1 LRGINDNM
9 SFTVIIFFYF
19 NIHHIFLSHLVDV
32 RQRIPSHRT
41 KNSGAKMYNNPP
53 TVTTIY
59 GSGEKKI
66 KPTKYIEEHKRE
78 ETLQSYPLSYCFL
91 TSLLLRVIHV

>member
-1 LRGINDNM
+1 
-9 SFTVIIFFYF
+9 
-19 NIHHIFLSHLVDV
+19 
-32 RQRIPSHRT
+32 
-41 KNSGAKMYNNPP
+41 MYNNPP